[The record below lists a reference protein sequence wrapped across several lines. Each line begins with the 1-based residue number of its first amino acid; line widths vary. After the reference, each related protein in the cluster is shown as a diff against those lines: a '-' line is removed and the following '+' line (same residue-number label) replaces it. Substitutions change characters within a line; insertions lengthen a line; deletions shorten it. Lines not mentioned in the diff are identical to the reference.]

1 MHNFPMH
8 PGVVQTE
15 TAALARVIALA
26 ITDRGYCILTNRRAA
41 TGCGSGSWAEPL
53 SSDHESALREFAT
66 QNGWEATPGPN
77 GVFFRPME
85 PICQIA

>member
-8 PGVVQTE
+8 PGVVETE

-26 ITDRGYCILTNRRAA
+26 ITDRGYYILTDRRAA

-53 SSDHESALREFAT
+53 SSDHESALCEFAT
-66 QNGWEATPGPN
+66 QNGWEATLGPN